1 VKLKAAACGV
11 AMNEVQLIHLSYN
24 ANANEIVG
32 EWTCTKMINRQ
43 IRTMTLMV
51 ERRLANDSQLISF
64 SNPSDGWS
72 QAYHR
77 VNPDLP

>member
-1 VKLKAAACGV
+1 MK
-11 AMNEVQLIHLSYN
+11 
-24 ANANEIVG
+24 
-32 EWTCTKMINRQ
+32 NRQ

-51 ERRLANDSQLISF
+51 ERRLANDSQASLISF
-64 SNPSDGWS
+64 SNPSYGWS